1 MKVLTQSPIV
11 LILKSDTG
19 HRIKVEEPRLHIHR
33 STAIVS
39 QEYIGDGTVS
49 VLVVLVKAMKVVQQ
63 NLYTRKRQKS
73 LPLTISAGGARHVGG
88 CPHITSAT
96 GGGGG
101 GKPNADD
108 C

>member
-33 STAIVS
+33 SIAIVN
-39 QEYIGDGTVS
+39 QVYFGDGTVS
-49 VLVVLVKAMKVVQQ
+49 VSVVKAMKVVQQ

-73 LPLTISAGGARHVGG
+73 LPLTISAGGARHVAQNTVE
-88 CPHITSAT
+88 PVMH
-96 GGGGG
+96 
-101 GKPNADD
+101 
-108 C
+108 

>member
-33 STAIVS
+33 SIAIVS

-49 VLVVLVKAMKVVQQ
+49 VSVVKAMKVVQQ

-73 LPLTISAGGARHVGG
+73 SPLTISAGGARHEVENTVEAVM
-88 CPHITSAT
+88 HQNWWTEEEW
-96 GGGGG
+96 
-101 GKPNADD
+101 
-108 C
+108 